1 MLKREITFTDF
12 NDKEVTETY
21 YFNLSKAELLEM
33 ESEYDGGLSG
43 LLQKIIDTG
52 DAKSMVQHFKKIVL
66 QSYGQKSPD
75 GKRFIKSDQLR
86 EEFEQT
92 PAYDVLFMELA
103 SDDKKAAIF
112 INGIMPKDLTPDQDK
127 PNGPPMPPTT

>member
-112 INGIMPKDLTPDQDK
+112 INGIMPKDLTQDQDK